1 MMRPVS
7 CLPLI
12 PCLSLASTAWAQNG
26 TKDLTQLLQS
36 NHNLSEFT
44 ALLTSYGDI
53 YANLSFQS
61 DVTILAPNNDAFH
74 KIPYSSLGPAF
85 EANQSQIVRSVLQY
99 HILSGRHPAGGYN
112 GTFSFDK
119 SWLQH
124 TNYTNVTGGQV
135 VGGVQQAGNV
145 NVFTSG
151 MGTRSTLVTPVRCA
165 PHLPSSPSSVKA
177 TLTLRMQDLPF
188 TGGIVHVIDNF
199 LIPPQDFIHSAP
211 QFNLTAAGGAAENAS
226 LADHMNNHKD
236 LTIFVPQNLAFQALG
251 GTLQSMPL
259 SQLRRILDYHIV
271 NSSTV
276 KYSASLPN
284 GTVLRTRGGQNLT
297 ITFASNSL
305 FVNQA
310 RMLQQD
316 LLISNGVMHVI
327 DNFLDPDATSVTAN
341 PEIRTAPPLL
351 KGTSLSENLVP
362 FTSFLPTSVTSF
374 DTGTATPTDGFGASD
389 IGKGTSAF
397 SRTTSSRRASGTSNS
412 KEKSAGGKLEMQQA
426 TMAMQ
431 GGLLG
436 ALCWII
442 GLL

>member
-1 MMRPVS
+1 MRAVS

-12 PCLSLASTAWAQNG
+12 AGLSLATTAWAQDG

-36 NHNLSEFT
+36 NPNLTQFT
-44 ALLTSYGDI
+44 TLLTSYGDI

-61 DVTILAPNNDAFH
+61 DVTILAPNNDAFN
-74 KIPYSSLGPAF
+74 KIPYSSLGAAF
-85 EANQSQIVRSVLQY
+85 ETNQSQIVRSVLQY
-99 HILSGRHPAGGYN
+99 HILTGRHPAAGYN
-112 GTFSFDK
+112 SSFSFDK

-124 TNYTNVTGGQV
+124 INYTNVTGGQV

-145 NVFTSG
+145 NIFTSG
-151 MGTRSTLVTPVRCA
+151 MGTRSTLVTPVRRTPCV
-165 PHLPSSPSSVKA
+165 PSRPSRVK
-177 TLTLRMQDLPF
+177 LRSR
-188 TGGIVHVIDNF
+188 
-199 LIPPQDFIHSAP
+199 SARRIS
-211 QFNLTAAGGAAENAS
+211 LS
-226 LADHMNNHKD
+226 LAD

-251 GTLQSMPL
+251 RTLQSMPL
-259 SQLRRILDYHIV
+259 PQLRRILDYHIV

-276 KYSASLPN
+276 EYSASLPN
-284 GTVLRTRGGQNLT
+284 GTILRTRGGQNLT

-316 LLISNGVMHVI
+316 LLISNGVVHVI
-327 DNFLDPDATSVTAN
+327 DNFLDPDAPSVTAN

-351 KGTSLSENLVP
+351 IGTSLSENVVP

-374 DTGTATPTDGFGASD
+374 DTGVATPTNSFGASD

-397 SRTTSSRRASGTSNS
+397 SRTTSSRRASSTSTS
-412 KEKSAGGKLEMQQA
+412 TEKSAGRRLQMQRG
-426 TMAMQ
+426 TIAME

-436 ALCWII
+436 TFCWII